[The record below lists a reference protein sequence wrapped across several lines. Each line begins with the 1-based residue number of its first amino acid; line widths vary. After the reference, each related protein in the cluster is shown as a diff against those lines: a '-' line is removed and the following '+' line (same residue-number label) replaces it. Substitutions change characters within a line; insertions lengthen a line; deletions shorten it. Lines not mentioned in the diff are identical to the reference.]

1 MVRRRMRLRHPLARE
16 IAVVLVVKVLALAAL
31 YIAFFGPHHRPEVTP
46 QTMERAILG
55 AASAVVPPGPSPMS
69 ASRPTDSRRTVHH
82 V

>member
-1 MVRRRMRLRHPLARE
+1 MRLRHPLARD
-16 IAVVLVVKVLALAAL
+16 IAVVLVVKVVALAAL

-55 AASAVVPPGPSPMS
+55 AATTIMPDGQPPMFTTRS
-69 ASRPTDSRRTVHH
+69 TESRRTVHH

>member
-31 YIAFFGPHHRPEVTP
+31 YLAFFGPAHRPEVTP

-55 AASAVVPPGPSPMS
+55 AAPAAVPSDRSAKEPPSCLI
-69 ASRPTDSRRTVHH
+69 
-82 V
+82 

>member
-31 YIAFFGPHHRPEVTP
+31 YITFFGPAHRPEVTP
-46 QTMERAILG
+46 ETMGRAILG
-55 AASAVVPPGPSPMS
+55 AACPVVPSGPSP
-69 ASRPTDSRRTVHH
+69 APSRHSTDSRRTVHH